1 MSLPTGKGRYL
12 RPQTINKTMILSKVT
27 GTIVSTQ
34 KNETLKDYK
43 LLIVQPIDLDG
54 KPIGRDMLAI
64 DQVDAGV
71 GDTVLCIQEGASAQ
85 QILKRKDVPVHTVVV
100 AVVDGFSVEL

>member
-1 MSLPTGKGRYL
+1 
-12 RPQTINKTMILSKVT
+12 MILSKVT

-34 KNETLKDYK
+34 KNESLKGYK

-54 KPIGRDMLAI
+54 KTIGRDMLAI

-71 GDTVLCIQEGASAQ
+71 GDTVLCLQEGAGAQ
-85 QILKRKDVPVHTVVV
+85 QILKRKDVPIHTVIV
-100 AVVDGFSVEL
+100 AVVDGISVEIK

>member
-1 MSLPTGKGRYL
+1 
-12 RPQTINKTMILSKVT
+12 MILSKVT

-34 KNETLKDYK
+34 KNENLKDYK

-71 GDTVLCIQEGASAQ
+71 GDTVLCLQEGAGAQ
-85 QILKRKDVPVHTVVV
+85 QILKRKDVPVHTVIV
-100 AVVDGFSVEL
+100 AVVDGISVDIK

>member
-1 MSLPTGKGRYL
+1 MTLC
-12 RPQTINKTMILSKVT
+12 KVT

-34 KNETLKDYK
+34 KNPNLKEYK

-64 DQVDAGV
+64 DRVDAGV
-71 GDTVLCIQEGASAQ
+71 GDTVLVLQEGAGAQ
-85 QILKRKDVPVHTVVV
+85 QILGRKDVPVHTIIV
-100 AVVDGFSVEL
+100 AVVDGIDVKL